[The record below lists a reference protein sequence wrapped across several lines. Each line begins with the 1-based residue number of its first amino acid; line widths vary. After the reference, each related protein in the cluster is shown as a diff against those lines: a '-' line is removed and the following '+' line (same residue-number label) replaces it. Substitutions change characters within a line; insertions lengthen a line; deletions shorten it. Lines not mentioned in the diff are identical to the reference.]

1 MILRRNRNFI
11 GLCLVF
17 LALGFF
23 AETPQF
29 AFAQTTVISFEQS
42 EGFPAP
48 ELLSN
53 MAPGGTRNP
62 YYSYTGFAGGPNTGY
77 AAHPDGPVLEKP
89 LFSTNGGVVANWTVA
104 SVYENPVW
112 TNPRTVTTEARNLG
126 TWFVDDGPG
135 GLDINLG
142 SVPSSA
148 PAPVSGSAVAG
159 FGGGME
165 GGVGYAYVGVMD
177 LDNSQNLQL
186 DSFYYANR
194 GNGPPRLQVEYY
206 ANDPDETYLG
216 MNTYAMGTD
225 PDRDIPNAGDQWVGV
240 AANYEPKFQKIT
252 PSPVFQGVAL
262 GKVLFRS
269 FADGY
274 YDPDAAFQDYS
285 TQTGNGDIPRHD
297 GHGTF
302 FLDDI
307 SVTSGGG
314 AFNPNNYTRLSFEAE
329 ACQDCVGGFP
339 DADGTGIQ
347 YTGIP
352 GVVTSFQ
359 MSESSIANLQI
370 DHGPGGTG
378 SGLPEYNR
386 SPDTEPNPVHGSQAL
401 HTGAIGN
408 GIFEVTIDLEN
419 GPAYGYAGMSYANR
433 GNFPPRLIVEYYDTN
448 ETFIGEDV
456 HTAPEGDGVGVGLS
470 SGYLPKYQFV
480 EPSERFQNVA
490 LSKIKITS
498 SPPNPAG
505 GSGIFSL
512 DDILLV
518 PGSGSFDFESNPC
531 SNSSGSGGGVCV
543 SFDPHEGYPE
553 AAGAAFQ
560 DTGVGVVDNWGHS
573 GFGAEDLQTDSGHDG
588 HGFTDWQ
595 SGPVSG
601 RHFALSDNIGN
612 GEHLVTMDLDNSE
625 NLALQSF
632 YFASRGNFP
641 PKLTVEYYGLDEELL
656 GTDVFT
662 ENPDG
667 PGIGLNLAYGPEF
680 QLLTASA
687 QFQNAPLS
695 KLVFLAEHDSPNNW
709 GAAFGLD
716 DILFSVV
723 SDQVLEGDF
732 NQDGKV
738 DAVDYTTWRDGLGVT
753 YTQADYLT
761 WKANF
766 GNSTSGTAAA
776 VPEPACLALLLPVG
790 LIAVN
795 CLSRRRRLG

>member
-1 MILRRNRNFI
+1 
-11 GLCLVF
+11 
-17 LALGFF
+17 
-23 AETPQF
+23 
-29 AFAQTTVISFEQS
+29 
-42 EGFPAP
+42 
-48 ELLSN
+48 
-53 MAPGGTRNP
+53 
-62 YYSYTGFAGGPNTGY
+62 
-77 AAHPDGPVLEKP
+77 
-89 LFSTNGGVVANWTVA
+89 
-104 SVYENPVW
+104 
-112 TNPRTVTTEARNLG
+112 
-126 TWFVDDGPG
+126 
-135 GLDINLG
+135 
-142 SVPSSA
+142 
-148 PAPVSGSAVAG
+148 
-159 FGGGME
+159 
-165 GGVGYAYVGVMD
+165 
-177 LDNSQNLQL
+177 
-186 DSFYYANR
+186 
-194 GNGPPRLQVEYY
+194 
-206 ANDPDETYLG
+206 
-216 MNTYAMGTD
+216 
-225 PDRDIPNAGDQWVGV
+225 
-240 AANYEPKFQKIT
+240 
-252 PSPVFQGVAL
+252 
-262 GKVLFRS
+262 
-269 FADGY
+269 
-274 YDPDAAFQDYS
+274 
-285 TQTGNGDIPRHD
+285 
-297 GHGTF
+297 
-302 FLDDI
+302 
-307 SVTSGGG
+307 
-314 AFNPNNYTRLSFEAE
+314 
-329 ACQDCVGGFP
+329 
-339 DADGTGIQ
+339 
-347 YTGIP
+347 
-352 GVVTSFQ
+352 
-359 MSESSIANLQI
+359 
-370 DHGPGGTG
+370 
-378 SGLPEYNR
+378 
-386 SPDTEPNPVHGSQAL
+386 
-401 HTGAIGN
+401 
-408 GIFEVTIDLEN
+408 
-419 GPAYGYAGMSYANR
+419 
-433 GNFPPRLIVEYYDTN
+433 
-448 ETFIGEDV
+448 
-456 HTAPEGDGVGVGLS
+456 
-470 SGYLPKYQFV
+470 
-480 EPSERFQNVA
+480 
-490 LSKIKITS
+490 
-498 SPPNPAG
+498 
-505 GSGIFSL
+505 
-512 DDILLV
+512 
-518 PGSGSFDFESNPC
+518 
-531 SNSSGSGGGVCV
+531 GGVCV

-553 AAGAAFQ
+553 AAGVAFQ